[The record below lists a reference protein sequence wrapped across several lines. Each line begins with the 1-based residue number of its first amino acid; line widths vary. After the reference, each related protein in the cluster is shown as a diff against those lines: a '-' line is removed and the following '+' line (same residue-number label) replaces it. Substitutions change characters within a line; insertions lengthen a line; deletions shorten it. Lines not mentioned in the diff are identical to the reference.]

1 MCRARRPPCKDGSAS
16 PGTAGF
22 LPMLGGP
29 AGDRVVD
36 YNAAAFSHLRR
47 EIRRSSRAI
56 PACKAGQDLQD
67 VMSNP
72 LLHTQ
77 QLTAALHST
86 VRILGFGLILGNSW
100 LRFWLEF
107 WTARRWRAVARAQGE
122 KAAQGGWA
130 QEKAAGGAAVPQ
142 SAEGGGHAR
151 TSRGGCALSRPGGPD
166 DF

>member
-72 LLHTQ
+72 LHHPP

-86 VRILGFGLILGNSW
+86 VGFLGIWGASW
-100 LRFWLEF
+100 DFLAEHPLFPGFCGMLHG
-107 WTARRWRAVARAQGE
+107 AVGCL
-122 KAAQGGWA
+122 
-130 QEKAAGGAAVPQ
+130 
-142 SAEGGGHAR
+142 
-151 TSRGGCALSRPGGPD
+151 TCALLLGCGVALRVGLHSWGS
-166 DF
+166 DFKIGERSPCWLVVILVVVSGSWSLP

>member
-1 MCRARRPPCKDGSAS
+1 
-16 PGTAGF
+16 
-22 LPMLGGP
+22 MLGGP

-86 VRILGFGLILGNSW
+86 VRILGIWVDSWEFLG
-100 LRFWLEF
+100 
-107 WTARRWRAVARAQGE
+107 
-122 KAAQGGWA
+122 
-130 QEKAAGGAAVPQ
+130 
-142 SAEGGGHAR
+142 
-151 TSRGGCALSRPGGPD
+151 
-166 DF
+166 